1 MLAAT
6 SVCLVQKEMHHSLK
20 SSSWTSEGR
29 CEDANGTL
37 TSHTAIAD
45 LVDATGGGKT
55 ERSGVR
61 DEVLSIIF
69 EYLTD

>member
-20 SSSWTSEGR
+20 SSSWSSEGR

-37 TSHTAIAD
+37 TSQTAKAD
-45 LVDATGGGKT
+45 LVDATGGGT
-55 ERSGVR
+55 AERSGIR

-69 EYLTD
+69 ENVTD